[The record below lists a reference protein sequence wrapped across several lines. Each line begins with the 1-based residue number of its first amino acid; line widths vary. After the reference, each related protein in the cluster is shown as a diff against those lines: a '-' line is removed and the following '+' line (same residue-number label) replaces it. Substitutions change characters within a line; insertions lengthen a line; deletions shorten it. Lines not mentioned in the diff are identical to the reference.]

1 MNYKETTV
9 LIASFTPPSY
19 KSPSPSEIDQLWKP
33 TPLFSPSKLNEA
45 PPKPKRNNSKITQN
59 TNQSHLNYKLNTP
72 DRLNSSQEL
81 KEDSDN
87 QWLDE
92 KLKNLGVDTQT
103 PMQKIAKNEFVL
115 KDYTFD
121 FIKKISNFVQ
131 ALSKDNNYE
140 IDYDLNLVLKSWS
153 KLKDAYE
160 DYPLKLSKIKEFNSL
175 VEKCDKNLSELIDE
189 LKLQMLD
196 RVINLALDL
205 ARKANELFSL
215 FVRLNGD

>member
-9 LIASFTPPSY
+9 IIASYTPPNYST
-19 KSPSPSEIDQLWKP
+19 PSPSEIEQLWKP
-33 TPLFSPSKLNEA
+33 TPLFSPSNIGDA
-45 PPKPKRNNSKITQN
+45 PPKPKRNNTKI
-59 TNQSHLNYKLNTP
+59 TNQSPIHYRLNTP

-81 KEDSDN
+81 REDSDN

-92 KLKNLGVDTQT
+92 KLKNLGVDTQGPT
-103 PMQKIAKNEFVL
+103 KKNEFVL
-115 KDYTFD
+115 KDYTFE
-121 FIKKISNFVQ
+121 FIKRISNFVQ
-131 ALSKDNNYE
+131 SLSKDNNYE
-140 IDYDLNLVLKSWS
+140 IDYDLNLILKSWS

-160 DYPLKLSKIKEFNSL
+160 DYPLKLSKIKEFHSL
-175 VEKCDKNLSELIDE
+175 VEKCDKNLNELINE

-196 RVINLALDL
+196 RVINIALDL